1 MSPNKPQQ
9 DYTVW
14 KINGIELKL
23 DIHDVDTMEHYED
36 AFDKMGEAEKS
47 LPVTGKASA
56 RVRAYCQIFRNLFD
70 DIFGEGTSQKIF
82 GDVNN
87 STTMLEVYEDFL
99 KFIADQK
106 KQTDEINNRISDYI
120 MQFSPNRAQRRAQA
134 KKSN

>member
-1 MSPNKPQQ
+1 MSQNKTQQ

-36 AFDKMGEAEKS
+36 AFNKMGEAEKS
-47 LPVTGKASA
+47 LPVTGRASA

-99 KFIADQK
+99 KFIANQQ
-106 KQTDEINNRISDYI
+106 KQTDEINNRI

>member
-1 MSPNKPQQ
+1 MSQNKTQQ

-56 RVRAYCQIFRNLFD
+56 RVRAYCQIFRTLFD
-70 DIFGEGTSQKIF
+70 DI
-82 GDVNN
+82 
-87 STTMLEVYEDFL
+87 
-99 KFIADQK
+99 
-106 KQTDEINNRISDYI
+106 
-120 MQFSPNRAQRRAQA
+120 
-134 KKSN
+134 

>member
-1 MSPNKPQQ
+1 MSQNKTQR

-36 AFDKMGEAEKS
+36 AFNKMGEAEKS

-99 KFIADQK
+99 KFIANQQ
-106 KQTDEINNRISDYI
+106 KQTDEINNRI

>member
-1 MSPNKPQQ
+1 MSQNKTQQ

-36 AFDKMGEAEKS
+36 AFNKMGEAEKS

-99 KFIADQK
+99 KFIANQQ
-106 KQTDEINNRISDYI
+106 KQTDEINNRI